1 MNISRE
7 EMKQEAIKRMKALD
21 IFPSAI
27 KQFKNNDIVMVSERP
42 LGALYW
48 ANNEEKEMIRKFEED
63 NNALVY
69 MIVRTNMVFGLC
81 DSLLYVSQ
89 YPEEW
94 EMDNEDIKSDI
105 VMTYTVNHDAPY
117 CSEFGSIGIQKRN
130 GGLIRTA

>member
-1 MNISRE
+1 MSISRE

-21 IFPSAI
+21 IFPDAI
-27 KQFKNNDIVMVSERP
+27 RQFKNNNTVMVSERP

-48 ANNEEKEMIRKFEED
+48 ANDEEKTMIRQFEEE

-69 MIVRTNMVFGLC
+69 MIVRTNMAFGLC

-89 YPEEW
+89 YTEEW
-94 EMDNEDIKSDI
+94 EMDNEDIKDNI
-105 VMTYTVNHDAPY
+105 VMTYTVNHDAPD